1 MYKYNLKNDPE
12 LARERHN
19 AQNREW
25 YKRNKNQVIEQH
37 RQYRQRK
44 KKRYR
49 PLTEIDLKWSL
60 MTGKS
65 IPLIKINGKYY
76 VDIEQ
81 DIKGLTND

>member
-1 MYKYNLKNDPE
+1 MYKYDLKNNPDI
-12 LARERHN
+12 ARERHN

-25 YKRNKNQVIEQH
+25 YRKHREQKMEYQ

-44 KKRYR
+44 KKQYR

-65 IPLIKINGKYY
+65 IPVVEINGKYY
-76 VDIEQ
+76 VDIER

>member
-1 MYKYNLKNDPE
+1 MYKYDLKNNPE
-12 LARERHN
+12 IARERHN

-25 YKRNKNQVIEQH
+25 YRKNKKQVIEQH

-60 MTGKS
+60 FFGKA
-65 IPLIKINGKYY
+65 IPVVEINGKYY
-76 VDIEQ
+76 VDVEQ